1 MRQEPAPDAEA
12 STVQPAAPIPDPT
25 LEGSTRRGL
34 LAGVGLAG
42 IVGVL
47 SACDAMSNDTGDAGS
62 GGGAGDTGQQPDAG
76 GGDAG
81 GGAAALAKTSDVP
94 VGGGMVIEDE
104 KLVITQPTAGE
115 FRCFSA
121 VCTHRGCT
129 VDSVADGVIN
139 CPCHGSKFS
148 VEDASVTDG
157 PASEPLSTKQIKVE
171 GDSIVLA

>member
-1 MRQEPAPDAEA
+1 MEA
-12 STVQPAAPIPDPT
+12 STARLAAPTLDPAP
-25 LEGSTRRGL
+25 EGSTRRGL

-42 IVGVL
+42 IAGVL
-47 SACDAMSNDTGDAGS
+47 SGCDAMSNDAGDVGS
-62 GGGAGDTGQQPDAG
+62 GGGGETGAQPESG
-76 GGDAG
+76 GGNEG
-81 GGAAALAKTSDVP
+81 GGAQAAALAKISDVP
-94 VGGGMVIEDE
+94 VGGGTVIEDE
-104 KLVITQPTAGE
+104 KLVITQPTEGE

-148 VEDASVTDG
+148 VDDASVAGG
-157 PASEPLSTKQIKVE
+157 PASEPLSRKQIKVE